1 MMMMPEQ
8 RTRSCK
14 RTHPAIHL
22 CIILQ
27 THLQN
32 SSIDVSVSIHNRFAK
47 GGDRAVFERFWTTNS
62 VPTVTEQL
70 PEDDAFTV
78 LDLMDKIV
86 YDLDF
91 H

>member
-1 MMMMPEQ
+1 MGIFFLFASSSLFAVALLQ
-8 RTRSCK
+8 RDTQ
-14 RTHPAIHL
+14 THPP
-22 CIILQ
+22 
-27 THLQN
+27 T
-32 SSIDVSVSIHNRFAK
+32 SIPPPKKSRFAK